1 MDDVC
6 GTRTLK
12 VLNFLKRSLP
22 PSIPRSSLQAISMLP
37 RKLLSNLHT
46 APNLDEITKNPEL
59 SAWLRANPIP
69 LAKLLVPHAL
79 FHGTFVFVRTTFT
92 RPNKPP
98 VAVSAADVLVARN
111 YAALAVV
118 PIQRYASQYGIA
130 RLAVSA
136 SIPTFTAALG
146 GDKFNDDD
154 VQRFVDQIVQ
164 TNHLSADS
172 CVVILHDTSVPGSPT
187 NTFNDGKFLGYR
199 LDHRQPPSLL
209 LL

>member
-1 MDDVC
+1 M
-6 GTRTLK
+6 R
-12 VLNFLKRSLP
+12 
-22 PSIPRSSLQAISMLP
+22 
-37 RKLLSNLHT
+37 
-46 APNLDEITKNPEL
+46 
-59 SAWLRANPIP
+59 
-69 LAKLLVPHAL
+69 
-79 FHGTFVFVRTTFT
+79 HGTFVFVRTTFT

-136 SIPTFTAALG
+136 SIPSFTAALG
-146 GDKFNDDD
+146 GDQFSDDD

-172 CVVILHDTSVPGSPT
+172 CVVILHDTAVAGSPT
-187 NTFNDGKFLGYR
+187 NTFDGGKFLGYHSITGNHHPYCFCKVRGQSLTIADPLRRYADALSHESDSRRMACRSAARPAR
-199 LDHRQPPSLL
+199 LRCA
-209 LL
+209 